1 MGNQLNIKKIADFES
16 TEKICRICLDKC
28 EEKFIS
34 PCLCKGTSKYI
45 HEECLKQWL
54 RQKSEKIIGSQCEVC
69 HHTYSIKIHHS
80 IHLKFL
86 YSNTI
91 CAIIFSLS
99 LALLLV
105 ISLVLFPF
113 LYPRLFPYSTT
124 IRAILMIVSLFLLI
138 FSTIMTALSLKR
150 VCNIKDIYTWE
161 IEEYKEQKVRN
172 NSIHKFTE
180 LTLS

>member
-1 MGNQLNIKKIADFES
+1 MGNYLYINKTGNFES
-16 TEKICRICLDKC
+16 MEKICRICLDKS

-54 RQKSEKIIGSQCEVC
+54 RQKSEKILGSQCEVC
-69 HHTYSIKIHHS
+69 HHSYSIKINHS

-86 YSNTI
+86 YSNTL
-91 CAIIFSLS
+91 CAIIFLLS
-99 LALLLV
+99 LALLIV
-105 ISLVLFPF
+105 TSLVLFPL
-113 LYPRLFPYSTT
+113 LYPKLFPYSTT

-138 FSTIMTALSLKR
+138 FSMIMTTLSLKR
-150 VCNIKDIYTWE
+150 VCNINDIYTWE
-161 IEEYKEQKVRN
+161 IEEYKEQKARSDSV
-172 NSIHKFTE
+172 HKLTD